1 MTATPPMTTPP
12 PGGRSRRLIP
22 SGRATVG
29 AALVVVAAAG
39 VLSTHRAATA
49 APDERVVVAT
59 RSVPSGTVLTA
70 DDLGTVAM
78 DLPEGMAAV
87 TADRAEELIG
97 TTSRHDLREMDL
109 VRRSD
114 VARADSDPAAG
125 STIVPVEVPR
135 TRALVD
141 SVHRGSRVEVLATDP
156 DGTGTRVLATD
167 VLVVGVDDSGSDDG
181 IGVSDRVGYRLAVL
195 DADTAAAVV
204 DASVRSELTIVMS
217 TGRGGP
223 TDG

>member
-49 APDERVVVAT
+49 APAERVVVAT

-78 DLPEGMAAV
+78 DLPDGMAAV
-87 TADRAEELIG
+87 TADRAEDLIG

-114 VARADSDPAAG
+114 VARADSDPAEG

-141 SVHRGSRVEVLATDP
+141 SVHSGSRVEVLATDP

-167 VLVVGVDDSGSDDG
+167 VLVVGVDDGGSDDG